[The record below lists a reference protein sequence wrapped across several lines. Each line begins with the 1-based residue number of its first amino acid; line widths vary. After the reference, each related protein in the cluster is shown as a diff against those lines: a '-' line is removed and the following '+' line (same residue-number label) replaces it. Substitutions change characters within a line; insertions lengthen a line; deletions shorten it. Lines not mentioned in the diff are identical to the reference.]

1 MRSIV
6 ITGVST
12 GIGHATAKL
21 LLAQGFRV
29 FGSVR
34 KPADA
39 ERLQAEFGAYFV
51 PLLFDVTDEPA
62 VLAAAETVRAAL
74 NGETL
79 AGLVN
84 NAGVVVPGALLDL
97 DVSEFRTQMEINVM
111 GPVIVT
117 KAFLPLLGADRAL
130 KGTPGRIVMMSSVS
144 GQFGNPLLSPYSTSK
159 FALEGLAESLRREL
173 MLFGIDV
180 VIIAPGPV
188 RTPIWD
194 KAEALDIARFENSF
208 YLPALTKLRGM
219 LTQMAQKGLPPERI
233 AGLVHRA
240 FTDARPKAR
249 VVASPEPVQTLIAG
263 LLPKRWADRII
274 ARELGLKATAAP
286 TRRSHLPLIW

>member
-12 GIGHATAKL
+12 GIGHATAKV

-34 KPADA
+34 RQVDA
-39 ERLQAEFGAYFV
+39 ERLQTEFGANFA
-51 PLLFDVTDEPA
+51 PLLFDITDEAA
-62 VLAAAETVRAAL
+62 VLAAAAQVRAAL

-84 NAGVVVPGALLDL
+84 NAGVAVPGALLDL
-97 DVSEFRTQMEINVM
+97 SVDEFRAQIEINVM

-117 KAFLPLLGADRAL
+117 KAFAPLLGADPAM
-130 KGTPGRIVMMSSVS
+130 KGPAGRIVMMSSVS
-144 GQFGNPLLSPYSTSK
+144 GQFGNPLLSPYSASK
-159 FALEGLAESLRREL
+159 FALEGLAESLRREF

-180 VIIAPGPV
+180 LVIAPGAV

-194 KAEALDIARFENSF
+194 KAEAADMARFAGSPF
-208 YLPALTKLRGM
+208 LPALQKLRTM
-219 LTQMAQKGLPPERI
+219 LLKLGRIGLPPETI
-233 AGLVHRA
+233 AELVHRTLTA
-240 FTDARPKAR
+240 SRPRVR
-249 VVASPEPVQTLIAG
+249 VVASPQPVQTFVAG
-263 LLPKRWADRII
+263 WLPRRWLDAIM
-274 ARELGLKATAAP
+274 ARQLGLRPK
-286 TRRSHLPLIW
+286 